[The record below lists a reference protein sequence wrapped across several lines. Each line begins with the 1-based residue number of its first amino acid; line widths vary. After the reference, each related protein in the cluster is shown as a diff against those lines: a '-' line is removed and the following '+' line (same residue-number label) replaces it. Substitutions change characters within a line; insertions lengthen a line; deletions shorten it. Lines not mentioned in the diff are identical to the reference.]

1 MTDHISTNEKEPQI
15 HIVDPNS
22 SGGNREISPH
32 AEYAKYIDD
41 QIEREI
47 KEKALT
53 NILDIVKFE
62 LKEEEENFKMLPL
75 SDFQKE
81 ELLFDYLKDNKN
93 YNELYSK
100 YQDVRAIYNQQ
111 KKQKEKDYKSLQ
123 QIKEETAQELEEEED
138 KWDER
143 LSPTD

>member
-15 HIVDPNS
+15 HIVDPKS
-22 SGGNREISPH
+22 SSNNREIS
-32 AEYAKYIDD
+32 EYAKYIDD

-62 LKEEEENFKMLPL
+62 LKEEQENFKMLPL

-81 ELLFDYLKDNKN
+81 ELLFDYLKDKKN
-93 YNELYSK
+93 YNEIYSK
-100 YQDVRAIYNQQ
+100 YQDVRAIYDQQ

-123 QIKEETAQELEEEED
+123 QIKEETAQELEED
-138 KWDER
+138 DDNLDQR
-143 LSPTD
+143 LSQKD